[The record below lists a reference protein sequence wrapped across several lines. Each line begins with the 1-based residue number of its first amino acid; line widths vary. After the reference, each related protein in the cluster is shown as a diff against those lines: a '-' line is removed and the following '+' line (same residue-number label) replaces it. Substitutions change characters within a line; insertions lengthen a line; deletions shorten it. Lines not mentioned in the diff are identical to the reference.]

1 MQVEM
6 NSCLGFSNS
15 KAEGNKLSPA
25 TVPTALPRSLKQE
38 QMEAQCSRKKHYME
52 RAGGVLFFNL
62 LWVRQT
68 RGESWAG
75 LEQG

>member
-6 NSCLGFSNS
+6 NSRLGFSNS
-15 KAEGNKLSPA
+15 KVEGNKLSPA
-25 TVPTALPRSLKQE
+25 TAPTALPRSLKQE
-38 QMEAQCSRKKHYME
+38 QMEAQCGREKHYME
-52 RAGGVLFFNL
+52 IAGGILFFNL
-62 LWVRQT
+62 LWARQT